1 MAFSNI
7 LWLIF
12 LFSALQPLLLQQTL
26 RARRVQAIRRLE
38 KLRGSRVITLIH
50 RQESFSLF
58 GLPFARYIDIEDSE
72 EVLRAIEL
80 TDADVPIDLV
90 LHTPGGLVLAAEQ
103 IAHALLRHPAKVTA
117 IVPHYA
123 MSGGTLIALSA
134 DEIMLSPSAVLGPV
148 DPQIGQHPAASI
160 IRVIQRK
167 DVNEIDDETLIL
179 ADMAGKA
186 INQVRDTVTQLLTR
200 SGMDTGDAEKLA
212 ETLSEGRWTHDYPIT
227 SETAKTL
234 GLPVTTDPPAEVG
247 EIIRLYPQAR
257 NRRPSVEYIPAPYS
271 SPPSPRRTPIR
282 SKSRG

>member
-1 MAFSNI
+1 MVFSNI

-12 LFSALQPLLLQQTL
+12 LLSALQPLLMYQTL

-50 RQESFSLF
+50 RQESFALF
-58 GLPFARYIDIEDSE
+58 GLTFARHIDIEDSE
-72 EVLRAIEL
+72 AVLRAIEL
-80 TDADVPIDLV
+80 TGTGVPIDIV

-103 IAHALLRHPAKVTA
+103 IANALLRHPAKVTA
-117 IVPHYA
+117 IIPHYA

-134 DEIMLSPSAVLGPV
+134 DEIMLSPSAVLGPL

-160 IRVIQRK
+160 IQVVQRK
-167 DVNEIDDETLIL
+167 DINKIDDETLIL

-186 INQVRDTVTQLLTR
+186 LNQVRDTVTRLLTR

-212 ETLSEGRWTHDYPIT
+212 ETLSEGQWTHDYPIT
-227 SETAKTL
+227 AEAAKAL
-234 GLPVTTDPPAEVG
+234 GLPVTTDPPVEVG

-257 NRRPSVEYIPAPYS
+257 NRRPSVEYIPAPYT
-271 SPPSPRRTPIR
+271 SPPSRRTTPIR
-282 SKSRG
+282 SR

>member
-1 MAFSNI
+1 MDFLSI

-12 LFSALQPLLLQQTL
+12 LLSALQPLLVHQTL

-50 RQESFSLF
+50 RQESFAFF
-58 GLPFARYIDIEDSE
+58 GLTFTRYIDIEDSE

-80 TDADVPIDLV
+80 TDTDVPIDIV
-90 LHTPGGLVLAAEQ
+90 LHTPGGLVLATEQ

-160 IRVIQRK
+160 IQVVERK
-167 DVNEIDDETLIL
+167 DVNRIDDETLIM

-186 INQVRDTVTQLLTR
+186 INQVRDTVTELLTR
-200 SGMDTGDAEKLA
+200 SGMDAGDAEKLA
-212 ETLSEGRWTHDYPIT
+212 ETLSQGQWTHDYPIT
-227 SETAKTL
+227 AETAKRL
-234 GLPVTTDPPAEVG
+234 GLPVSIDPPAEVG

-271 SPPSPRRTPIR
+271 PPAHRDTPIR
-282 SKSRG
+282 SKQGSE